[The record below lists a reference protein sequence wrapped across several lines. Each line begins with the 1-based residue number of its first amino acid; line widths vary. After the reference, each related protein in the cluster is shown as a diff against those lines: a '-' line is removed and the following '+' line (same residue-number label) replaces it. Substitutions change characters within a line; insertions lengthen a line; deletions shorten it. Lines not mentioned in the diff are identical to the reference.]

1 MADDSRGPAG
11 RGDRVL
17 DTLGLA
23 TRAGRVAVGTRQVL
37 EAARAGELR
46 LALLAEDAT
55 ANAVGRVAGAL
66 EGVPVMRRGDKAALG
81 RAVGR
86 GPTAVVGVRDRGLAA
101 KMSRLAEARREGADD
116 RDRDAAAEGTPA
128 AERSTQRT

>member
-1 MADDSRGPAG
+1 MADHSRGPGG

-37 EAARAGELR
+37 EAARAGELH

-55 ANAVGRVAGAL
+55 ANAVGRVAGPL
-66 EGVPVMRRGDKAALG
+66 EGVPVMRRGDKTALG

-86 GPTAVVGVRDRGLAA
+86 GPTAVVGVRDQGLAA
-101 KMSRLAEARREGADD
+101 EMTRLADARRERAA
-116 RDRDAAAEGTPA
+116 DRDAAAEDTPA
-128 AERSTQRT
+128 AERSTQTT